1 MLSMISEI
9 LSNLKFCLLMALFT
23 GFLFGYLYTK
33 LKSREWYYP
42 DVKKFTNNI
51 AHHTQ
56 KLKKI
61 EINDKK
67 VKSEIEHYKDKLKG
81 TDESILKYKE
91 QFESQKKLHMSM
103 LTKSKEFKAKYEEK
117 KNILDHYTREINK
130 IKKECRLDDISNIE
144 ETKKRMDELIKNKSS
159 DLKEKQKKFSM
170 IQEKVK
176 KLDRDNHKLEENL
189 HELNKKSEDIA
200 LKIIEKTDVLKSLEK
215 GFVKEYERLY
225 KKISVSHDRVKEYK
239 KKLRKLKEY

>member
-1 MLSMISEI
+1 MLSMIIEI
-9 LSNLKFCLLMALFT
+9 INNLQICLIVALFT

-33 LKSREWYYP
+33 LKFREWYYP
-42 DVKKFTNNI
+42 DVQKFTKNI
-51 AHHTQ
+51 AYHTQ
-56 KLKKI
+56 KFKKI
-61 EINDKK
+61 ELNNKK
-67 VKSEIEHYKDKLKG
+67 LTSEIEHYENKLKG
-81 TDESILKYKE
+81 REESILKYKE
-91 QFESQKKLHMSM
+91 QILSQKKLHMNM
-103 LTKSKEFKAKYEEK
+103 LTKGKEFKSKYEEK
-117 KNILDHYTREINK
+117 KNILDHYTGEINK

-159 DLKEKQKKFSM
+159 NIKEKQKKFSI

-176 KLDRDNHKLEENL
+176 KLDSDNHKLEEKL
-189 HELNKKSEDIA
+189 HEVDKKSEDIA
-200 LKIIEKTDVLKSLEK
+200 LKIIEKTDILKSLEK